1 MGIIKKN
8 AALECQ
14 VNIKVSNDTLNRY
27 QEVKKRCREC
37 SWEFSLQP
45 EFSTWLNTQLTAA
58 EKELAASHKAEAK
71 SATETGAGA

>member
-14 VNIKVSNDTLNRY
+14 VNIKISNDTLNRY

-58 EKELAASHKAEAK
+58 EKELAVGHKADAK
-71 SATETGAGA
+71 SATEIGADA

>member
-14 VNIKVSNDTLNRY
+14 VNIKVSNDTFNRY
-27 QEVKKRCREC
+27 REVKKRCREC
-37 SWEFSLQP
+37 RWEFSLQP

-58 EKELAASHKAEAK
+58 EKELAAGQKAEAK
-71 SATETGAGA
+71 SASLADASA

>member
-1 MGIIKKN
+1 VGIIKKN

-27 QEVKKRCREC
+27 REVKKRCREC
-37 SWEFSLQP
+37 RWEFSLQP

-58 EKELAASHKAEAK
+58 EKELASGQKAEAK
-71 SATETGAGA
+71 SASLADASA

>member
-27 QEVKKRCREC
+27 REVKKRCREC
-37 SWEFSLQP
+37 RWEFSLQP

-58 EKELAASHKAEAK
+58 EKELASGQKAEAK
-71 SATETGAGA
+71 SASLADASA

>member
-1 MGIIKKN
+1 VGIIKKN

-14 VNIKVSNDTLNRY
+14 VNIKISNDTLNRY

-58 EKELAASHKAEAK
+58 EKELASGQKAEAK
-71 SATETGAGA
+71 SASLADASA